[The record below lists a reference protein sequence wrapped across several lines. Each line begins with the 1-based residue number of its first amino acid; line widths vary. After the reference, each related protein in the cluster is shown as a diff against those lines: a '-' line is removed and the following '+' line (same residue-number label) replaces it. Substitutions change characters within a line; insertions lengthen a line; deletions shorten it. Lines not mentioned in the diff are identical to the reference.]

1 MFDKKMKMY
10 MSDNELYILI
20 AALIDMKN
28 NLHAQGRYMD
38 CVDEILLKI
47 IEPKKKKVK
56 IA

>member
-10 MSDNELYILI
+10 MSVDEQTILI

-28 NLHAQGRYMD
+28 NLHAQGRYTD